1 MHYLIALCDLTDETK
16 KKTQQTVIQNPCKYA
31 TSDNEGHQLEFLASV
46 IQGTLLREGLGQSG
60 VFFCAGSSLQ
70 YLGEDW

>member
-1 MHYLIALCDLTDETK
+1 MRQ
-16 KKTQQTVIQNPCKYA
+16 KTPQQTVIQNPCKYA
-31 TSDNEGHQLEFLASV
+31 TSDNEGHQLEFLASA

-60 VFFCAGSSLQ
+60 VFACLFFCAGSSLQ